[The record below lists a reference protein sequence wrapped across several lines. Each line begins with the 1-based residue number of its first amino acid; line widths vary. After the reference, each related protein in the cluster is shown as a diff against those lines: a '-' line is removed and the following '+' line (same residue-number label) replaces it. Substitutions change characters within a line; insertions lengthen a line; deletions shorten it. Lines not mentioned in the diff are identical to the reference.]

1 MSEHGSDG
9 PRRRSRRSRRGGR
22 RRRRGGPGDSF
33 AAAVLARAEQFD
45 PEAADAPAV
54 AAPAEPAAK
63 KRVRRAKAP
72 AVVYPPASREIEATA
87 DDAARRIGIEQL
99 RPEQEQVVADVL
111 A

>member
-22 RRRRGGPGDSF
+22 RRRRGGPGASF

-45 PEAADAPAV
+45 PEASDAPAV
-54 AAPAEPAAK
+54 PTPAEPAATAAK

-99 RPEQEQVVADVL
+99 RPEQ
-111 A
+111 